1 MSLASVSVTPAE
13 VLSFLAA
20 PSRQFHRTGQAETLP
35 ETAAAGAVVF
45 IPQRVSVHP
54 QPLACPL
61 FPLWKPS
68 VFFVWD
74 GGGGVCFV
82 SKFICVFF

>member
-54 QPLACPL
+54 QPLACP
-61 FPLWKPS
+61 PLSSLETLSFLCLGWGGAVS
-68 VFFVWD
+68 VL
-74 GGGGVCFV
+74 
-82 SKFICVFF
+82 